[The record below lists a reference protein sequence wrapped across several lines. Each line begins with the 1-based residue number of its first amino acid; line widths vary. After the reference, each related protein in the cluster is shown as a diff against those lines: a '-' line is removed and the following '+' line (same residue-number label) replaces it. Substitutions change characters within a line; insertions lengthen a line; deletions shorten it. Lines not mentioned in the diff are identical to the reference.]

1 MPGAEQAGF
10 SRQAWRRLKKN
21 RRAMAGLVV
30 IVAIAA
36 AAVLAGVISPYEPDK
51 QSLVEATQ
59 KPGLK
64 HPLGTDR
71 FGRDIFSRLV
81 HGARV
86 SLKVGLISQSVSMA
100 IGVLLGSLGG
110 YYRGWVDDVIMW
122 LINVVWSFPALLF
135 VIAVTI
141 ALGPGINTV
150 YVAVALVSWVGVAR
164 IVRGQFFT
172 LRETEYILAARS
184 LGAGDARII
193 FRHLLPNSLAPLIV
207 VVTLGFAAAIV
218 AEAGLSFLGLGV
230 QPPEASWGSM
240 LRTGYSYFTTAWWM
254 AVFPGVSITGTVLA
268 FNLLGD
274 GLRDA
279 LDPRMPISS

>member
-1 MPGAEQAGF
+1 MPGAEQTGF

-193 FRHLLPNSLAPLIV
+193 FRHLLPNSLAPIIV

-279 LDPRMPISS
+279 LDPRMPISN